1 MISRLNWR
9 IIELIF
15 KRTFRVF
22 IAIPGVIGLLLVL
35 NTQTGF
41 AQSNMQGDGGRLVDG
56 GQLFEE
62 LEQSE
67 IFLEDL
73 ENSLEYPGVPPRR
86 IIQTSGDSLPPI
98 RIMPLGD
105 SITKGT
111 GTCQEGDPPDPPNEL
126 YLNCTGYRDF
136 LWYSLVDNGYT
147 VDFVGSQGSQ
157 FQDDYLNPYHDND
170 HEGHGGWKAYEIK
183 NNVYGSGLNW
193 LQNYPADIILL
204 HIGTNDIGGITPPD
218 VDQKISKIANDVN
231 QILDNIDQYELD
243 KNKEVLVVLARII
256 NRIDPDGDEELYT
269 TLFNMELQSKADSRN
284 GDNILVVDMEAALI
298 YPDDLGDELHPNI
311 TGYSKIAN
319 VWFAALEQ
327 VINMP
332 PTIANPGD
340 QFSIQGQQIS
350 LRIQATDQDYDD
362 LEFSAT
368 GLPPGLSIDLTTG
381 EIHGTIV
388 NSVLSGSEYLATV
401 IADDRSGFPNTDPY
415 NKDQVT
421 FTWKINYKVVLPF
434 IIKR

>member
-67 IFLEDL
+67 ILLEDI

-170 HEGHGGWKAYEIK
+170 HEGHGGRTADWIRDR
-183 NNVYGSGLNW
+183 VYGPSDHFLLDN
-193 LQNYPADIILL
+193 PADIVLL
-204 HIGTNDIGGITPPD
+204 HIGTNDINGLPLLSDPID
-218 VDQKISKIANDVN
+218 VVAEVS
-231 QILDNIDQYELD
+231 QILDKIDNYETSEGH
-243 KNKEVLVVLARII
+243 EVLVILARII
-256 NRIDPDGDEELYT
+256 NRSDPLSDKGQQT
-269 TLFNMELQSKADSRN
+269 TDFNLGLQSMAESRIAG

-298 YPDDLGDELHPNI
+298 YPDDLGDELHPNE
-311 TGYSKIAN
+311 TGYSKMAN
-319 VWFAALEQ
+319 EWFSALEQ
-327 VINMP
+327 VIFNLR
-332 PTIANPGD
+332 
-340 QFSIQGQQIS
+340 FSD
-350 LRIQATDQDYDD
+350 RI
-362 LEFSAT
+362 
-368 GLPPGLSIDLTTG
+368 
-381 EIHGTIV
+381 
-388 NSVLSGSEYLATV
+388 
-401 IADDRSGFPNTDPY
+401 
-415 NKDQVT
+415 
-421 FTWKINYKVVLPF
+421 VLPF